1 MGMGDM
7 KTPDF
12 DDLLAAFDIPDIDA
26 KEAIQSDTV
35 ETDGNHNEPSGFV
48 GKERRGSP
56 RPTGH
61 SENPETIP
69 LAPHNDPSVVSVIV
83 KNSVRSDAY
92 MEANDDDDK
101 MDMNIAENFAATKRC
116 VDGSQVS
123 PQQGPSEDGLV
134 LTDPFIYNGLR
145 TISGG
150 VTEPSPLP
158 FLTQTQ
164 PNRQLWSVSASGLT
178 SECSDDNQDG
188 ISSKHSA
195 STFSPPQTLPPS
207 TPPNSSS
214 YLIGPIFPPSKFDG
228 EEAQQL
234 NGILRVSVRR
244 HFSEDEESEPDLG
257 SPPLV
262 IQESPDSQLCSAP
275 KVPRRHQPPSSVFQP
290 PSPSSPSLPVSNTQ
304 IEESAPSVHH
314 PVLLQNTV
322 NLNTNTSMTS
332 KNELPVEEKN
342 LEHIFEE
349 RDSPESPEPEIPT
362 CTQMSSV
369 SEVLKKSPPPP
380 QTCTS
385 LPLNQQGVNEPGLK
399 RGDTA
404 LEDQVIDMSLGVK
417 EQEKSGLHVKTEND
431 GVEKTEV
438 KVTRKS
444 TEPSLAN
451 SVSEGIT
458 NSSTTSSKPLKVRIK
473 TIQTST
479 GNITRTV
486 SRVAP
491 KRAAAGASK
500 GPDGSKVPKGA
511 RKSIQQIQRSGAV
524 PQGHP
529 QVAMLPVS
537 TLQDASTAMLF
548 AASRAQNKMTTTL
561 SATAVNITRTST
573 LPAVSTSSMT
583 GMNICSLGQKKMN
596 GNPGTAK
603 PASIVNSPGAVISR
617 SQSSL
622 VEAFNKILNSKNPL
636 PSYQPDLSTF
646 PPPEWGLQLPSTGY
660 RCLEC
665 GDAFALELS
674 LARHYDRRSMRIE
687 VTCNHCSKRVAFFNK
702 CSLLLHA
709 REHKEKGLVM
719 QCSHLVMSPVSVEQM
734 IGQQDTVPIGIL
746 CPPAPGSSAL
756 LGVKESSIQL
766 SQSSDIC
773 CPECLSPFKG
783 KVEIAAHFQ
792 ELEAG
797 GIETCCMQC
806 SPPMPLL
813 NSCSAAAH
821 RRLHQQLSPLV
832 CPECGVI
839 CQLHNLNTHLNQ
851 ICLHYSRRLGYRCGC
866 CHLVF
871 GGVNSLNAVKSH
883 MQTAHCEVFHKCP
896 SCPMAFKSSSGAEA
910 HCIAQHPELPETS
923 RQSKEIYKCVMCRTV
938 FTQKALLSVHID
950 THLVKQKMH
959 VFKCPDCNK
968 LFTQRHSL
976 IEHVKDSHRDSSVQ
990 QNDISAHK
998 NLVKMESSDGEEWGR
1013 DEEEDRGR
1021 GGLREENSA
1030 APDIQSWSCSECQ
1043 TRYAEKENYINHMSE
1058 QHGKE
1063 LKKFPCTLCEGSFS
1077 SSSSLRRHIR
1087 VKHKGIKRAFYCQC
1101 KFSEV
1106 PQGHDTLLVLQSLE
1120 CKKNGAEKK
1129 HPASSSSVG
1138 EKGLLLTEVRGDGQT
1153 GRFCTGGKKS
1163 FSSKLILEK
1172 HIQAQHGFES
1182 GAATQGQ
1189 AVPHIADTAGS
1200 SSGQDGVSSILG
1212 GALMKAESRL
1222 AESSLTSRG
1231 RGAAAE
1237 GFHCMPCGFATED
1250 REEFLQHIACHRS
1263 DGGSAFQ
1270 CQQCGACF
1278 ASNSSLSRHLFI
1290 SHRVRDVPSEHAE
1303 VSIGTGYTSGNV
1315 NSYPAVVAGSPG
1327 SPSSIGG
1334 SQMEDGEGK
1343 HICKVCGRHFNKPA
1357 DLNTHFRTHGMAFI
1371 TTYKSDKPA

>member
-35 ETDGNHNEPSGFV
+35 ETDGNHNEPRGGGVV
-48 GKERRGSP
+48 GKERSGSP
-56 RPTGH
+56 RPTG
-61 SENPETIP
+61 NPETIP
-69 LAPHNDPSVVSVIV
+69 LAHHNDPSVVSVIV

-92 MEANDDDDK
+92 MEANDDDDN
-101 MDMNIAENFAATKRC
+101 MDGNIAENFAATKRG
-116 VDGSQVS
+116 VDRSQVS
-123 PQQGPSEDGLV
+123 PQQGPSEDVLV
-134 LTDPFIYNGLR
+134 LTDPFIFTGLK
-145 TISGG
+145 TVSGG

-158 FLTQTQ
+158 FLTRTQ

-188 ISSKHSA
+188 TSSKHSA
-195 STFSPPQTLPPS
+195 STFSPQSLPPS

-214 YLIGPIFPPSKFDG
+214 YLIDPNCSPSKLDG

-234 NGILRVSVRR
+234 NGISRVSVCRR
-244 HFSEDEESEPDLG
+244 FSEDEESEPDLG

-262 IQESPDSQLCSAP
+262 IQESPDSQLCTAP

-322 NLNTNTSMTS
+322 NLNTVTSMTS

-349 RDSPESPEPEIPT
+349 RDSPESPEPEISA
-362 CTQMSSV
+362 CTHMSSV
-369 SEVLKKSPPPP
+369 SEVLKKSPPQP
-380 QTCTS
+380 QTCTF
-385 LPLNQQGVNEPGLK
+385 LPLNQQEINEPGLK

-404 LEDQVIDMSLGVK
+404 LEDQVIDMRLGVK
-417 EQEKSGLHVKTEND
+417 EQEKSGVHVKTEND

-438 KVTRKS
+438 KITSKS
-444 TEPSLAN
+444 TESSLAD

-491 KRAAAGASK
+491 KRTAAGASK
-500 GPDGSKVPKGA
+500 GPDVSKVQTGA

-524 PQGHP
+524 PQCLP
-529 QVAMLPVS
+529 QVTMLPVS

-561 SATAVNITRTST
+561 SAKAVKITRTST

-583 GMNICSLGQKKMN
+583 GINICSLGQKKMN

-646 PPPEWGLQLPSTGY
+646 PPPEWDLQLPSTGY

-734 IGQQDTVPIGIL
+734 IGQQDTVPIGKL
-746 CPPAPGSSAL
+746 CPPAPGSSVL
-756 LGVKESSIQL
+756 LGVKESSVQL
-766 SQSSDIC
+766 SQSADIC
-773 CPECLSPFKG
+773 CPECWSPFKG

-797 GIETCCMQC
+797 GTETCCMQC

-813 NSCSAAAH
+813 NLCSAAAH

-832 CPECGVI
+832 CPECGVL

-910 HCIAQHPELPETS
+910 HCITQHPELPETS

-976 IEHVKDSHRDSSVQ
+976 IEHFKDSHRDSSVK

-998 NLVKMESSDGEEWGR
+998 NLVKMESSDGEEWRR
-1013 DEEEDRGR
+1013 DEDEDRLR
-1021 GGLREENSA
+1021 GEENSA

-1043 TRYAEKENYINHMSE
+1043 TCYTEKESYINHMSE
-1058 QHGKE
+1058 QHDKE

-1087 VKHKGIKRAFYCQC
+1087 VKHKGIKRAFYCQ
-1101 KFSEV
+1101 
-1106 PQGHDTLLVLQSLE
+1106 
-1120 CKKNGAEKK
+1120 
-1129 HPASSSSVG
+1129 
-1138 EKGLLLTEVRGDGQT
+1138 
-1153 GRFCTGGKKS
+1153 FCTGGKKS

-1172 HIQAQHGFES
+1172 HIQAQHGCER

-1189 AVPHIADTAGS
+1189 AVPHFADTAGT

-1231 RGAAAE
+1231 RRAAAE

-1250 REEFLQHIACHRS
+1250 REEFLQHITCHRS

-1290 SHRVRDVPSEHAE
+1290 SHRVRDVPSEQTV
-1303 VSIGTGYTSGNV
+1303 VSPGTGYTSGNV

-1334 SQMEDGEGK
+1334 SQEDGEGK
-1343 HICKVCGRHFNKPA
+1343 HTCKVCGRHFNKPA